1 MGQVTVFSGA
11 ERRRRWGDADK
22 RALVEAAFA
31 PGAVVSEVARAADV
45 AASQIY
51 RWRWQFAPERVA
63 DFSAVIVAPGQA
75 DGAGPIRGPVPA
87 SALVV
92 EIGGAVVRVAAD
104 APPKLVT
111 AVLRSLGS

>member
-11 ERRRRWGDADK
+11 ERRRRWSDADK

-31 PGAVVSEVARAADV
+31 PGAVVSEVARGADV

-51 RWRWQFAPERVA
+51 RWRKQFAPERVA
-63 DFSAVIVAPGQA
+63 DFAAVIVAPGE
-75 DGAGPIRGPVPA
+75 GAQGAPARGPTPA
-87 SALVV
+87 AALVI
-92 EIGGAVVRVAAD
+92 EIGGAVVRIAAD
-104 APPKLVT
+104 APPRLVT